1 MIFLTACSSLST
13 STFSEKKYVGKLS
26 LSQNNKVSNFTVRIV
41 VFYEDLIIQ
50 VSKPFLGNLIKIKF
64 NPYEGFSSY
73 SETINLDLSVFKN
86 VNKAINYRENDTGD
100 GTLIKIFKNLEE
112 AKEFASKKEIILN
125 EDKLQN
131 AKKACKALGFSVGTE
146 EFAECSLKKFK
157 E

>member
-1 MIFLTACSSLST
+1 MPNSCNSIIKFNLVFFVIFLTACSSLSP

-64 NPYEGFSSY
+64 NTYEGFSSY

-86 VNKAINYRENDTGD
+86 AN
-100 GTLIKIFKNLEE
+100 
-112 AKEFASKKEIILN
+112 KKEYAN
-125 EDKLQN
+125 
-131 AKKACKALGFSVGTE
+131 F
-146 EFAECSLKKFK
+146 F
-157 E
+157 